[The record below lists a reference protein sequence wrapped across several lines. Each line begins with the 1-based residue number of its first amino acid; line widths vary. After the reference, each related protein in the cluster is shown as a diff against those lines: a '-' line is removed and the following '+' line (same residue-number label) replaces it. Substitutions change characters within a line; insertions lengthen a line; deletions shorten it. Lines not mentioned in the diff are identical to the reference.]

1 MRNEKNYLLFFF
13 TYKFSLNRLLTITF
27 RTSISI
33 FLKNNNNNKN
43 KLIIC
48 HASRAHL

>member
-13 TYKFSLNRLLTITF
+13 TYKFSLNRLLTITL
-27 RTSISI
+27 RTSINI
-33 FLKNNNNNKN
+33 FLKNNNNNN